1 MKRAI
6 FNNTW
11 LSLAIGLTLLAGQL
25 GAQDTFSIVAVDIT
39 TGEVGSAGA
48 SCVGSSSYY
57 PHGAAVLSDVI
68 PNVGGIHT
76 QASYLAAN
84 QNNAHNMMMSGSSP
98 QEIID
103 WLINNDAGGDPS
115 VRQYG
120 IVDLNSGDPRSAA
133 FSGVNCLN
141 YKNDTAGLA
150 YSIQGNILLGQ
161 EIIDSMQSRF
171 LNTSGTLA
179 ERLMASLQGANVIGA
194 DTRCASPY
202 NSSSLSAFIRVAQP
216 ENSYDSLYL
225 DLWMAYPQS
234 WSGAVP
240 VDPIDSLQTLFNDWQ
255 THTTIPGKGDH
266 NACSVTVRQSESG
279 EISFNFSHCPNNM
292 KLNLMV
298 YNLQGKMITVI
309 PVNKNIEKMKANE
322 ELAKGIYLYRV
333 TTNNQLVVV
342 TGKFFKR

>member
-1 MKRAI
+1 MKRTI
-6 FNNTW
+6 FINTM
-11 LSLAIGLTLLAGQL
+11 LALTIGLTLLAGQL
-25 GAQDTFSIVAVDIT
+25 GAQDTFSIVAVDVT

-68 PNVGGIHT
+68 PNVGCIHT

-103 WLINNDAGGDPS
+103 WLINNDAGGNPS

-133 FSGVNCLN
+133 FSGVNCQD

-179 ERLMASLQGANVIGA
+179 ERLMAALQGANVIGA

-202 NSSSLSAFIRVAQP
+202 KSSSLSAFIRVAQP

-255 THTTIPGKGDH
+255 ILTTIPGKGDR
-266 NACSVTVRQSESG
+266 NTCSVTVLQCESG
-279 EISFNFSHCPNNM
+279 EISFDFSHCPSNM

-298 YNLQGKMITVI
+298 YNLQGKRLIAI
-309 PVNKNIEKMKANE
+309 PVNENIERMTGNE

-333 TTNNQLVVV
+333 TTNKQHVVA
-342 TGKFFKR
+342 TGKFYKR

>member
-1 MKRAI
+1 MKRATFI
-6 FNNTW
+6 NTM
-11 LSLAIGLTLLAGQL
+11 LALTIGLTLLAGQL
-25 GAQDTFSIVAVDIT
+25 GAQDTFSIVAVDVT

-68 PNVGGIHT
+68 PNVGCIHT

-103 WLINNDAGGDPS
+103 WLINNDAGGNPS

-161 EIIDSMQSRF
+161 EIIDSMQTRF
-171 LNTSGTLA
+171 LNTPGTLA
-179 ERLMASLQGANVIGA
+179 ERLMASLQGAKVIGA

-202 NSSSLSAFIRVAQP
+202 QSSSLSAFIRVAQP
-216 ENSYDSLYL
+216 ENNYDSLYL
-225 DLWMAYPQS
+225 DLWMAYPQT

-240 VDPIDSLQTLFNDWQ
+240 VDPIDSLQTLFNIWQ
-255 THTTIPGKGDH
+255 TPTAIPGKDD
-266 NACSVTVRQSESG
+266 NTPCSIMVIQSESG
-279 EISFNFSHCPNNM
+279 EISFNFSDCPNNL

-298 YNLQGKMITVI
+298 FDLQGRTIAAI
-309 PVNKNIEKMKANE
+309 PVNEKIEKLMVYGK
-322 ELAKGIYLYRV
+322 LAKGIYLYRV
-333 TTNNQLVVV
+333 NTDNNIILA